1 MGLRSAQKPHREAAT
16 ARGGK
21 GQLGSNIC
29 RMSEI
34 YWRIPMKLQIA
45 DVQCA
50 LVRLL
55 NHYPESGHNSQT
67 LANLAVD
74 WVDLL
79 DEEGVTQKQ
88 FAFGVR
94 HAVKTCSFF
103 PKVADVLKGVREY
116 RERPPATIEPTSTML
131 TDETSRHNL
140 TPEEVER
147 NRSRVQLIVKALSGQ
162 MSFDEAERDV
172 AAMSHIGEFSAV
184 DELSGKRGLV

>member
-1 MGLRSAQKPHREAAT
+1 
-16 ARGGK
+16 
-21 GQLGSNIC
+21 
-29 RMSEI
+29 
-34 YWRIPMKLQIA
+34 MKLQMA

-55 NHYPESGHNSQT
+55 NHYPESGHNNQT

-94 HAVKTCSFF
+94 HAVKACSFF

-116 RERPPATIEPTSTML
+116 RERPPEAKNLANSLLAE
-131 TDETSRHNL
+131 ETSRHDL

-147 NRSRVQLIVKALSGQ
+147 NQARVQLIVKALAGN
-162 MSFDEAERDV
+162 MSFEDAEREV
-172 AAMSHIGEFSAV
+172 AGMGHIGEFSTA

>member
-21 GQLGSNIC
+21 GQLGSNTC

-116 RERPPATIEPTSTML
+116 RERPLATKEPTNAL
-131 TDETSRHNL
+131 LAEETSRHDL

-147 NRSRVQLIVKALSGQ
+147 NKKRVQLIMKALSGR
-162 MSFDEAERDV
+162 MSFDQAEREV
-172 AAMSHIGEFSAV
+172 EAMSHIVEFSTMLKGGV
-184 DELSGKRGLV
+184 ES